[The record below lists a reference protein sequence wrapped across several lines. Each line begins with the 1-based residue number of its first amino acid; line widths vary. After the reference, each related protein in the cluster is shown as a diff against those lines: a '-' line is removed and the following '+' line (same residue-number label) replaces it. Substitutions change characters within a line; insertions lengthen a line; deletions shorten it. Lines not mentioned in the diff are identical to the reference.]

1 MIYLKNTDELDL
13 ILEKNDMV
21 LIEVG
26 SESCNPCK
34 ALKSKISAWSEEHN
48 DMCTIYISIEEH
60 PEIAGKLQVLSAPT
74 LLLYVEGKLTLRE
87 GGYFSLEEFLRK
99 TERYEILLKY

>member
-1 MIYLKNTDELDL
+1 MEVLKDTNELERIIKTNT
-13 ILEKNDMV
+13 MV

-34 ALKSKISAWSEEHN
+34 ALKSRISAWAENHHDIYS
-48 DMCTIYISIEEH
+48 IYISIEEN
-60 PEIAGKLQVLSAPT
+60 PEVAGMLSVLSAPT
-74 LLLYVEGKLTLRE
+74 LLLYVEGRLTIRE

-99 TERYEILLKY
+99 TERYENLLK